1 MINEALFEIE
11 EKFRFEKF
19 FKSKNTLKVYGRLQ
33 SNSKYFKIVEKG
45 ADHKKR
51 HRDGRK
57 KERKCGRGGW
67 LSFFAVIRRGLIELN
82 G

>member
-51 HRDGRK
+51 HQYKMIKKRK
-57 KERKCGRGGW
+57 FGRGVG
-67 LSFFAVIRRGLIELN
+67 G